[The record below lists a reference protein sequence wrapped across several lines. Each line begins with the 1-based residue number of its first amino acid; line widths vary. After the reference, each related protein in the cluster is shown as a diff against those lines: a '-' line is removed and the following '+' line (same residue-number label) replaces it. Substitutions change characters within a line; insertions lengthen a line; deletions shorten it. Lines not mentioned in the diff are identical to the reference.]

1 MAYLF
6 PHVSRGHL
14 HYLPKLLYW
23 GILTHHKSH
32 PSLPGQWLLVTSHS
46 GAATSTVQLCNT
58 ANTTKRFRVPI
69 SSRSPTGPAG
79 PGILSSNFCLCR
91 FALCGHFI
99 STDSCRK
106 WPFVSGFFHL
116 AQCFGGSP
124 MWQQK
129 AEVHHFS
136 SIYAIPLYGY
146 RILCLLLS
154 SWQILGCFTIWRLQ
168 TVLLWK
174 TFKDKYLCEHRFHLS
189 FLHDFI
195 SCFAWCTG

>member
-1 MAYLF
+1 MCSLGIPSWRAQRLSLEGASSTCGGGRTQNVEGAGALLVVTKAMAYLF

-23 GILTHHKSH
+23 GILTHHKSQ
-32 PSLPGQWLLVTSHS
+32 PFNASSAVSLITSHS

-58 ANTTKRFRVPI
+58 ASTTKRFRVPI

-136 SIYAIPLYGY
+136 SINAFPLYG
-146 RILCLLLS
+146 
-154 SWQILGCFTIWRLQ
+154 
-168 TVLLWK
+168 
-174 TFKDKYLCEHRFHLS
+174 
-189 FLHDFI
+189 
-195 SCFAWCTG
+195 